1 MMELE
6 KAMKQAESS
15 LEIEGINLKEVHKKL
30 VKSLLNNEI
39 SEEEFQQKVKDLLK

>member
-1 MMELE
+1 MELE

-15 LEIEGINLKEVHKKL
+15 LEIEGINLKEEHKKL

>member
-1 MMELE
+1 MNQIE

-15 LEIEGINLKEVHKKL
+15 LRIEGIILKEEQKKL

-39 SEEEFQQKVKDLLK
+39 SEEEFQKKVKELLK